1 MGQNMI
7 QAVTDGDTSKVQ
19 GFVITIALI
28 FVLVNLIVD
37 VLYLIANPRLRS
49 HS

>member
-1 MGQNMI
+1 M
-7 QAVTDGDTSKVQ
+7 
-19 GFVITIALI
+19 ITIAVG

-37 VLYLIANPRLRS
+37 VLYLIANPRLRT

>member
-1 MGQNMI
+1 M
-7 QAVTDGDTSKVQ
+7 
-19 GFVITIALI
+19 ITIALG

-49 HS
+49 HA